1 MLTFG
6 SQKIS
11 VASNG
16 EKTGHRRKPK
26 LKIGIIGTYPM
37 ILLLHAIATLKRARN
52 LKKQAVT
59 QGVSLFALNYNL

>member
-1 MLTFG
+1 MWMLTFG

-11 VASNG
+11 VASNWA
-16 EKTGHRRKPK
+16 HRAQEENKVK
-26 LKIGIIGTYPM
+26 DWDHWNISHDM
-37 ILLLHAIATLKRARN
+37 AIVTLKQARN